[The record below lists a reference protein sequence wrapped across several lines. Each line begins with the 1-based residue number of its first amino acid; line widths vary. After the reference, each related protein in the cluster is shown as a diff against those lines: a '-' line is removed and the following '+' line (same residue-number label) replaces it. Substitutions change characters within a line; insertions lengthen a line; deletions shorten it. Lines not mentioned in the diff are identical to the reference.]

1 MFWGFEMVSQTA
13 RYALHILG
21 FLAGRSG
28 EMVSGDEIAATTGI
42 PANYLSKI
50 LNQLRKAGL
59 VESRKGWGGGFRLE
73 GSAAARPI
81 RDVLA
86 AIDGVASTAR
96 SDCVFGLPAC
106 DPNHPCPLHGYWE
119 QIRTTFDTMLADT
132 TVGDLATGGGKAP

>member
-1 MFWGFEMVSQTA
+1 MVSQTA

-21 FLAGRSG
+21 YLAGRQG
-28 EMVSGDEIAATTGI
+28 EMVSGDEIATTTGI

-50 LNQLRKAGL
+50 LNQLRKAGM

-73 GSAAARPI
+73 EAAAARPI

-86 AIDGVASTAR
+86 AIDGVASTER

-106 DPNHPCPLHGYWE
+106 DPDHPCPLHGHWE
-119 QIRTTFDTMLADT
+119 QIRSTFDDMLSHNK
-132 TVGDLATGGGKAP
+132 VGDLAPAVKEAP

>member
-1 MFWGFEMVSQTA
+1 MVSQTA

-50 LNQLRKAGL
+50 LNQLRKAGM

-73 GSAAARPI
+73 PAAAARPI

-86 AIDGVASTAR
+86 AIDGVASTER
-96 SDCVFGLPAC
+96 SDCVFGLPEC
-106 DPNHPCPLHGYWE
+106 DPDHPCPLHGYWE
-119 QIRTTFDTMLADT
+119 QIRSTFDEMLST
-132 TVGDLATGGGKAP
+132 NMVGDLAASGKETP

>member
-1 MFWGFEMVSQTA
+1 MVSQTA

-21 FLAGRSG
+21 FLAGRGG

-73 GSAAARPI
+73 EAAAARPI

-86 AIDGVASTAR
+86 AIDGVASTER

-106 DPNHPCPLHGYWE
+106 DPDHPCPLHGYWE
-119 QIRTTFDTMLADT
+119 QIRSTFDEMLSDNK
-132 TVGDLATGGGKAP
+132 VGDLATGGREPS

>member
-1 MFWGFEMVSQTA
+1 MVSQTA

-21 FLAGRSG
+21 FLAGRQG
-28 EMVSGDEIAATTGI
+28 EMVSGEEIAATTGI

-50 LNQLRKAGL
+50 LNQLRKAGM

-73 GSAAARPI
+73 EAAAARPI

-86 AIDGVASTAR
+86 AIDGVASTER

-106 DPNHPCPLHGYWE
+106 DPDHPCPLHGYWE
-119 QIRTTFDTMLADT
+119 QIRSTFDEMLSHNK
-132 TVGDLATGGGKAP
+132 VGDLTSAVKETL